1 MPYDPETFQN
11 LYPFPDRSKIRERVD
26 NQITNGELKIP
37 QNRVLDSKPWVAEM
51 VSERYKEEHRLWL
64 YSEYEAQQAWAKTQ
78 EAEYGF
84 NNLPEN
90 LKQNIH
96 NYVRENGDDRGEM
109 LNLYDGVSRLVIEA
123 YETGIREHLQRK

>member
-11 LYPFPDRSKIRERVD
+11 LYPFPIRLKIEEE
-26 NQITNGELKIP
+26 IKGKILNGELNIP
-37 QNRVLDSKPWVAEM
+37 SDQTFDSKKWINEK